1 MNKAKTK
8 ALRIPY
14 LITFI
19 SGALLLLMMLFPYA
33 SAKEG
38 YKEILLKDADGFYAE
53 EIEMTNKEAANIS
66 LGEYIVMYAEA
77 AKQGIQKETSIACV
91 VIIAVFWALTV
102 LTYIMAI
109 LKKPIGIVIFDLL
122 AMCAFK
128 IIHFDFEDR
137 GIIPSSSYDWG
148 IANYLTYIIGIVIL
162 GGAIWLFIEKR
173 KAKKQVNI
181 EKIEGTQE

>member
-8 ALRIPY
+8 ALQFPF

-19 SGALLLLMMLFPYA
+19 GGALLMLMMLFPYA
-33 SAKEG
+33 SAKEDD
-38 YKEILLKDADGFYAE
+38 KEILLENADEFYVE
-53 EIEMTNKEAANIS
+53 EIKMTNEEAVNIS
-66 LGEYIVMYAEA
+66 LGEYIMIYAEA

-91 VIIAVFWALTV
+91 VLIAVFWALVV

-122 AMCAFK
+122 AMCVFK

-137 GIIPSSSYDWG
+137 GIIPSSSYDWE

-181 EKIEGTQE
+181 EKN

>member
-1 MNKAKTK
+1 M
-8 ALRIPY
+8 I
-14 LITFI
+14 
-19 SGALLLLMMLFPYA
+19 
-33 SAKEG
+33 
-38 YKEILLKDADGFYAE
+38 
-53 EIEMTNKEAANIS
+53 
-66 LGEYIVMYAEA
+66 YAEA

-91 VIIAVFWALTV
+91 VIIAVFWALVV

-122 AMCAFK
+122 AMCVFK

-162 GGAIWLFIEKR
+162 GGALWLFIEKR
-173 KAKKQVNI
+173 KAKKLVNI
-181 EKIEGTQE
+181 EEIEENQE